1 MHGLRESK
9 RARVLPDKRNVMKID
24 QIKLRPGESVEL
36 LPSKI
41 QKKTG
46 KHVRNWRI
54 LKESIDARKKNDIH
68 LVYSVEFNY
77 DPKDEIGRMDI
88 PVAVSGMRPVVVGF
102 GPCGIFAAL
111 VLARAGLKP
120 IVLERGMDVDTR
132 TEQVEKFWNEGI
144 LDTESNVQFGE
155 GGAGAFSDGKLT
167 TGIKDPRVAFV
178 LKELKLHGGPEDILY
193 KARPHIGT
201 DVLKTVVKN
210 IREEIIS
217 LGGEVIFG
225 ARAAGIVTERSSV
238 AGVEYFKDGVRAGL
252 ETNRLI
258 FAIGHS
264 SRDTL
269 KWLKDMDITMSQ
281 KQFSMGVRAEHT
293 QDLIDIA
300 QYGRPSREL
309 GLPAA
314 DYKLSYRTGEGRG
327 VYTFCM
333 CPGGQ
338 VVVASSEE
346 GMVVTNGMSYHAR
359 NSGYANS
366 AVLVDVRPEDFGTD
380 DVLGGVY
387 LQQKYERLAYERG
400 GGYRA
405 PRASWKDI
413 RENNA
418 PQVTDCLPDF
428 VTDSIREAMPAF
440 GRKIKGFDGDDTLI
454 YAVESRSSS
463 PVRFTRNEVYEG
475 FIGDE
480 VLKGFYPAGEG
491 AGYAGGIV
499 SAAVDGIRVALKI
512 IQSIE

>member
-1 MHGLRESK
+1 
-9 RARVLPDKRNVMKID
+9 MKID
-24 QIKLRPGESVEL
+24 QIKLKPGESIEL
-36 LPSKI
+36 LPLKI

-46 KHVRNWRI
+46 KHVKNWRI
-54 LKESIDARKKNDIH
+54 LKESIDARKKNDIRI
-68 LVYSVEFNY
+68 VYSVEFNY
-77 DPKDEIGRMDI
+77 DPEDEIGRMDI
-88 PVAVSGMRPVVVGF
+88 PRVESSTRPVIVGF

-111 VLARAGLKP
+111 VLARAGLRP
-120 IVLERGMDVDTR
+120 IVLERGMDVDRR
-132 TEQVEKFWNEGI
+132 TEQVEKFWKEGI

-178 LKELKLHGGPEDILY
+178 LKELALHGGPEEIMY

-225 ARAAGIVTERSSV
+225 AKVTGIEVEDNCVR
-238 AGVEYFKDGVRAGL
+238 GVEYYKDGESCVSF
-252 ETNRLI
+252 TDRLVL
-258 FAIGHS
+258 AIGHS

-269 KWLKDMDITMSQ
+269 KWLREMDVTMSQ
-281 KQFSMGVRAEHT
+281 KQFSMGVRVEHP

-300 QYGRPSREL
+300 QYGKPSSEL
-309 GLPAA
+309 GLPVA
-314 DYKLSYRTGEGRG
+314 DYKLAYRTGEGRG

-405 PRASWKDI
+405 PRALWKDV
-413 RENNA
+413 RDDKA

-428 VTDSIREAMPAF
+428 VTASIREAMPDF
-440 GRKIKGFDGDDTLI
+440 GRRIKGFDSDDTAV

-463 PVRFTRNEVYEG
+463 PVRFLRNEDNMG
-475 FIGDE
+475 FIGDKCLE
-480 VLKGFYPAGEG
+480 GFYPSGEG

-499 SAAVDGIRVALKI
+499 SAAVDGIRAACKI
-512 IQSIE
+512 IDSIA

>member
-1 MHGLRESK
+1 MR
-9 RARVLPDKRNVMKID
+9 ID
-24 QIKLRPGESVEL
+24 QIKLKPGESREL

-46 KHVRNWRI
+46 KRVRNWRI
-54 LKESIDARKKNDIH
+54 LKESIDARNKSDIRM
-68 LVYSVEFNY
+68 VYSVEFNY
-77 DPKDEIGRMDI
+77 DEKDEIGKMDI
-88 PVAVSGMRPVVVGF
+88 PAVRSDLRPVVVGF

-120 IVLERGMDVDTR
+120 VVLERGQDVDRR
-132 TEQVEKFWNEGI
+132 TEQVEEFWNEGK

-155 GGAGAFSDGKLT
+155 GGAGTFSDGKLT

-178 LKELKLHGGPEDILY
+178 LKELQLHGGPEDILY

-201 DVLKTVVKN
+201 DVLKTVVKS
-210 IREEIIS
+210 IRQEIIA
-217 LGGEVIFG
+217 LGGQVVFG
-225 ARAAGIVTERSSV
+225 ARVSGICVDEYEV
-238 AGVEYFKDGVRAGL
+238 CGVEYVAGG
-252 ETNRLI
+252 EKHQEKTDRLI
-258 FAIGHS
+258 LAIGHS

-269 KWLKDMDITMSQ
+269 RWLRDMGISMTK
-281 KQFSMGVRAEHT
+281 KQFSMGVRAEHP
-293 QDLIDIA
+293 QDLIDTA
-300 QYGRPSREL
+300 QYGRPSAEL
-309 GLPAA
+309 GLPPA
-314 DYKLSYRTGEGRG
+314 DYKLAYRTGEGRG

-333 CPGGQ
+333 CPGGH

-405 PRASWKDI
+405 PRAAWRDV
-413 RENNA
+413 RDGNA
-418 PQVTDCLPDF
+418 TQVTDCLPDF
-428 VTDSIREAMPAF
+428 VTDSIREAMPEF
-440 GRKIKGFDGDDTLI
+440 GRKIKGFDGDDTVI

-463 PVRFTRNEVYEG
+463 PVRFTRNEDYVG
-475 FIGDE
+475 FIGDK
-480 VLKGFYPAGEG
+480 VLRGFYPAGEG

-499 SAAVDGIRVALKI
+499 SAAVDGIRVALEI
-512 IQSIE
+512 IESFR

>member
-1 MHGLRESK
+1 
-9 RARVLPDKRNVMKID
+9 MKID
-24 QIKLRPGESVEL
+24 QIKLKPGESVEL
-36 LPSKI
+36 LPYKI

-46 KHVRNWRI
+46 KPVKNWRI
-54 LKESIDARKKNDIH
+54 LRESIDARKKNDIR

-77 DPKDEIGRMDI
+77 DPEDVIGKLDI
-88 PVAVSGMRPVVVGF
+88 PEVSSEMRPVITGF
-102 GPCGIFAAL
+102 GPCGIFASL
-111 VLARAGLKP
+111 VLARAGLRP

-132 TEQVEKFWNEGI
+132 TEQVERFWKDGK

-155 GGAGAFSDGKLT
+155 GGAGTFSDGKLT
-167 TGIKDPRVAFV
+167 TGIKDPRTAFV
-178 LKELKLHGGPEDILY
+178 LRELMLHGGPEDIIY

-210 IREEIIS
+210 IREEIID
-217 LGGEVIFG
+217 LGGQIIFG
-225 ARAAGIVTERSSV
+225 AKVSGLITEGSEVRS
-238 AGVEYFKDGVRAGL
+238 VEYIADGKKHCENTDCV
-252 ETNRLI
+252 I

-269 KWLKDMDITMSQ
+269 RWLRDMDVSMKQ

-293 QDLIDIA
+293 QDIIDIA
-300 QYGRPSREL
+300 QYGKTSSEL
-309 GLPAA
+309 GLPPA
-314 DYKLSYRTGEGRG
+314 DYKLSYRTGKDRG

-405 PRASWKDI
+405 PRALWKDV
-413 RENNA
+413 RDDKA
-418 PQVTDCLPDF
+418 HQVTDCLPDF
-428 VTDSIREAMPAF
+428 VTDSIREAMPEF
-440 GRKIKGFDGDDTLI
+440 GRKLKGFDNDDTMI

-463 PVRFTRNEVYEG
+463 PVRFVRDEEYRG
-475 FIGDE
+475 YIGDE
-480 VLKGFYPAGEG
+480 ILRGFYPAGEG

-499 SAAVDGIRVALKI
+499 SAAVDGIRVAMKI
-512 IQSIE
+512 IDGLR

>member
-1 MHGLRESK
+1 
-9 RARVLPDKRNVMKID
+9 MKTD
-24 QIKLRPGESVEL
+24 QIKLKPGESLGL

-46 KHVRNWRI
+46 KRVKNWRI
-54 LKESIDARKKNDIH
+54 LRESIDARKKDDIR

-77 DPKDEIGRMDI
+77 DPKDEIGRMEI
-88 PVAVSGMRPVVVGF
+88 PAVRSGLRPVIVGF

-111 VLARAGLKP
+111 VLARAGLRP
-120 IVLERGMDVDTR
+120 VVLERGMDVDRR
-132 TEQVEKFWNEGI
+132 TEQVELFWKKGR
-144 LDTESNVQFGE
+144 LDPESNVQFGE
-155 GGAGAFSDGKLT
+155 GGAGTFSDGKLT

-178 LKELKLHGGPEDILY
+178 LKELRDHGGPDDILY

-201 DVLKTVVKN
+201 DILKTVVKN

-217 LGGEVIFG
+217 LGGTVMFG
-225 ARAAGIVTERSSV
+225 ARLSGIMADGNRVTG
-238 AGVEYFKDGVRAGL
+238 AEYFAGG
-252 ETNRLI
+252 EKKIIDTDRLI
-258 FAIGHS
+258 LAIGHS

-269 KWLKDMDITMSQ
+269 RWLRDMGVTMTQ
-281 KQFSMGVRAEHT
+281 KQFSMGVRVEHP

-300 QYGRPSREL
+300 QYGRPAAEL

-314 DYKLSYRTGEGRG
+314 DYKLAYRTEKGRG

-359 NSGYANS
+359 NSGFANS

-387 LQQKYERLAYERG
+387 LQQKYERLAYEKS

-405 PRASWKDI
+405 PRAFWRDV
-413 RENNA
+413 RDGLA
-418 PQVTDCLPDF
+418 PQVTDCIPGF
-428 VTDSIREAMPAF
+428 AAESIREAMPEF
-440 GRKIKGFDGDDTLI
+440 GKKIKGFDNDETVM

-463 PVRFTRNEVYEG
+463 PVRFTRGESYEG
-475 FIGDE
+475 LLGEKTFR
-480 VLKGFYPAGEG
+480 GFYPAGEG

-499 SAAVDGIRVALKI
+499 SAAVDGIRVAMNI
-512 IQSIE
+512 IDDIE

>member
-1 MHGLRESK
+1 
-9 RARVLPDKRNVMKID
+9 MKID
-24 QIKLRPGESVEL
+24 QIKLKPGESVEL

-41 QKKTG
+41 HKKTG
-46 KHVRNWRI
+46 KRVKNWRI
-54 LKESIDARKKNDIH
+54 LRESIDARKKNDIRI
-68 LVYSVEFNY
+68 VYSVEFNY

-88 PVAVSGMRPVVVGF
+88 PKVYTKYRPVITGF

-120 IVLERGMDVDTR
+120 VVLERGMDVDTR
-132 TEQVEKFWNEGI
+132 TEQVERFWNEGK

-178 LKELKLHGGPEDILY
+178 LKELQLHGGPEDILY

-201 DVLKTVVKN
+201 DVLRTVVKN
-210 IREEIIS
+210 IRKEIIS
-217 LGGEVIFG
+217 LGGDVVFG
-225 ARAAGIVTERSSV
+225 ARVTGMITEGSEVR
-238 AGVEYFKDGVRAGL
+238 GVEYMAEGKKHVEKTDS
-252 ETNRLI
+252 LI

-269 KWLKDMDITMSQ
+269 RWLRDSGITMTQ
-281 KQFSMGVRAEHT
+281 KQFSMGVRAEHS
-293 QDLIDIA
+293 QDLIDTA
-300 QYGRPSREL
+300 QYGRPSEDL

-314 DYKLSYRTGEGRG
+314 DYKLSCRTGEGRG

-333 CPGGQ
+333 CPGGH
-338 VVVASSEE
+338 VIVASSEE

-387 LQQKYERLAYERG
+387 LQQKYERIAYERG
-400 GGYRA
+400 GGYHA
-405 PRASWKDI
+405 PKATWKDV
-413 RENNA
+413 RDDNA

-428 VTDSIREAMPAF
+428 VTDSIKEAMPVF
-440 GRKIKGFDGDDTLI
+440 GRKIKGFDGDDTVI

-463 PVRFTRNEVYEG
+463 PVRFTRNEDYEG
-475 FIGDE
+475 FIGGE
-480 VLKGFYPAGEG
+480 ILKGFFPAGEG

-499 SAAVDGIRVALKI
+499 SAAVDGIRVAMKI
-512 IQSIE
+512 IESIE

>member
-1 MHGLRESK
+1 
-9 RARVLPDKRNVMKID
+9 MKID
-24 QIKLRPGESVEL
+24 QIKLKPGESLGL

-46 KHVRNWRI
+46 KRVKNWRI
-54 LKESIDARKKNDIH
+54 LRESIDARKKDDIR

-77 DPKDEIGRMDI
+77 DPKDEIGKMEI
-88 PVAVSGMRPVVVGF
+88 PAVRSGLRPVIVGF

-111 VLARAGLKP
+111 VMARAGLRP
-120 IVLERGMDVDTR
+120 VVLERGMDVDRR
-132 TEQVEKFWNEGI
+132 TEQVELFWKEGR
-144 LDTESNVQFGE
+144 LDPESNVQFGE
-155 GGAGAFSDGKLT
+155 GGAGTFSDGKLT

-178 LKELKLHGGPEDILY
+178 LKELKDHGGPDDILY

-201 DVLKTVVKN
+201 DILKTVVKN

-217 LGGEVIFG
+217 LGGTVIFG
-225 ARAAGIVTERSSV
+225 ARLSGILTEGNRVTG
-238 AGVEYFKDGVRAGL
+238 AEYFAGGEKKTIDTDRIIL
-252 ETNRLI
+252 
-258 FAIGHS
+258 AIGHS

-269 KWLKDMDITMSQ
+269 RWLRDMGVTMTQ
-281 KQFSMGVRAEHT
+281 KQFSMGVRVEHP

-300 QYGRPSREL
+300 QYGRPAAEL

-314 DYKLSYRTGEGRG
+314 DYKLSYRTGAGRG

-359 NSGYANS
+359 NSGFANS

-387 LQQKYERLAYERG
+387 LQQKYERLAYEKS

-405 PRASWKDI
+405 PRAFWKDV
-413 RENNA
+413 REGQA
-418 PQVTDCLPDF
+418 PQVTDCIPDF
-428 VTDSIREAMPAF
+428 AAESIREAMPEF
-440 GRKIKGFDGDDTLI
+440 GKKIKGFDNDETVM

-463 PVRFTRNEVYEG
+463 PVRFTRSESYEG
-475 FIGDE
+475 LLGEKTFR
-480 VLKGFYPAGEG
+480 GFYPAGEG

-499 SAAVDGIRVALKI
+499 SAAVDGIRVAMNI
-512 IQSIE
+512 IDDIE